1 MAVEAAGDMGHSVTD
16 RVGGAMVA
24 VADRLPRLVFIP
36 LFDVLLAAAGW
47 TLVFTARFDF
57 DLPGD
62 HVERLLVSIAV
73 VSIVQA
79 LANAAF
85 GLSRSMWSTS
95 GMGDIVRIVKAI
107 TVAALVYVPV
117 LFFAYGNGGIPRS
130 AFVLGPAV
138 ICLLYGGA
146 RALYRLIAGR
156 YRRLRRGAPTPIL
169 AIADEASLKELARDL
184 ASEDGVRPLGLLCT
198 SDAFRNRSVV
208 GIPVLGTVED
218 LDATL
223 ASTDAAA
230 VIVGLGDPDAEV
242 ARRVARVCTDREKDL
257 YLVAPHSTRLPGNS
271 IVSRLRGLQ
280 LEDLLERS
288 VQRVIEGSSVRQAL
302 RGRRVMVTGGGGSI
316 GFELVRQIA
325 SYGPA
330 RIIVFDQS
338 EYNVYR
344 ALERLEDEA
353 PHVDVR
359 VVLGDVAEV
368 GLVESAFQE
377 HRPDV
382 VFHAAA
388 YKHVPI
394 LEDQQ
399 RAAVRTNV
407 MGTLAVANVA
417 ASHGVESFVLI
428 SSDKAVHPSSVMGS
442 TKRVAEMIVSA
453 INKSSATDFMSVR
466 FGNVLDSSGSV
477 VPKFTE
483 QIERGGP
490 VTVTHPDITRYFM
503 TIPEA
508 CELILQGLVVGQSD
522 DILVLDMGEPIKIMD
537 LARQMVHL
545 AGRSRGE
552 VQIEVTGLRPG
563 EKLHEE
569 LFYADEALLPTV
581 HDKIMRAGHQS
592 VDRIWLAAVI
602 DLLAAGVEQDDIPDV
617 RALLRGEIDV
627 DLTHASPLALVPGAV
642 GSRERSI
649 DRAPA
654 LPSKASSRLSL

>member
-1 MAVEAAGDMGHSVTD
+1 MAVEPTGELGQSVSH

-36 LFDVLLAAAGW
+36 VVDVLLAAAGW

-62 HVERLLVSIAV
+62 HVERLFVSIAV
-73 VSIVQA
+73 VSGVHAI
-79 LANAAF
+79 ANAAL

-95 GMGDIVRIVKAI
+95 GMGDMVRIVKAV
-107 TVAALVYVPV
+107 TVAAIIYVPV

-146 RALYRLIAGR
+146 RAVYRLVAGR
-156 YRRLRRGAPTPIL
+156 YRRLRRGAPTPIV
-169 AIADEASLKELARDL
+169 AIGDEASLKELARDL
-184 ASEDGVRPLGLLCT
+184 ASEESVRPVALLCT
-198 SDAFRNRSVV
+198 SGAFRNRSVV
-208 GIPVLGTVED
+208 GIPVLGTLDD

-223 ASTDAAA
+223 ETAEATA
-230 VIVGLGDPDAEV
+230 VILGLGDPDAEV

-330 RIIVFDQS
+330 RVVIFDQS

-344 ALERLEDEA
+344 ALEQLEDEA

-359 VVLGDVAEV
+359 VVLGDVAESA
-368 GLVESAFQE
+368 LVESAFVE

-407 MGTLAVANVA
+407 MGTLAVANTA

-442 TKRVAEMIVSA
+442 TKRIAEMIVST
-453 INKSSATDFMSVR
+453 INQASATDFMSVR

-477 VPKFTE
+477 VPKFTA

-508 CELILQGLVVGQSD
+508 CELILQGLVVGQAD

-545 AGRSRGE
+545 SGRSRDE

-569 LFYADEALLPTV
+569 LFYADETLRPTV
-581 HDKIMRAGHQS
+581 HEKIMRAAHQS
-592 VDRIWLAAVI
+592 VDPVWLAAVI
-602 DLLAAGVEQDDIPDV
+602 DLLAAGVAQDDVPDV
-617 RALLRGEIDV
+617 RALLRREIDV
-627 DLTHASPLALVPGAV
+627 DLTHASALALVPGALR
-642 GSRERSI
+642 GGEPSLDRE
-649 DRAPA
+649 PA
-654 LPSKASSRLSL
+654 LPSQASSRLSL

>member
-1 MAVEAAGDMGHSVTD
+1 
-16 RVGGAMVA
+16 MVA
-24 VADRLPRLVFIP
+24 IADRLPRLLVIP
-36 LFDVLLAAAGW
+36 LIDMLLAAAGW

-62 HVERLLVSIAV
+62 HVERLFVSIAV
-73 VSIVQA
+73 VAGVQTA
-79 LANAAF
+79 ANAAL
-85 GLSRSMWSTS
+85 GLSRSLWSTS
-95 GMGDIVRIVKAI
+95 GMGDIVKIVKAV
-107 TVAALVYVPV
+107 TVAAFVYVPV
-117 LFFAYGNGGIPRS
+117 LFFAYGSGGIPRS

-169 AIADEASLKELARDL
+169 AIGDEESLKELARDL
-184 ASEDGVRPLGLLCT
+184 STEDSVRPCGLLCT
-198 SDAFRNRSVV
+198 TGAFRNRSVV
-208 GIPVLGTVED
+208 GIPVLGTVDD
-218 LDATL
+218 LDRILLESDAT
-223 ASTDAAA
+223 A
-230 VIVGLGDPDAEV
+230 VILGLGVPDAEV
-242 ARRVARVCTDREKDL
+242 ARRVARVCTDLEKDL
-257 YLVAPHSTRLPGNS
+257 YLVAPHSARLPGNT

-280 LEDLLERS
+280 LEDLLKRN
-288 VQRVIEGSSVRQAL
+288 VQKVIEGSSVRHAL

-325 SYGPA
+325 SYGPS
-330 RIIVFDQS
+330 RVIVFDQS

-344 ALERLEDEA
+344 ALEQLEDEA

-359 VVLGDVAEV
+359 VVLGDVAELA
-368 GLVESAFQE
+368 LVESAFRE

-394 LEDQQ
+394 LEGQQ

-407 MGTLAVANVA
+407 MGTLAVAHA
-417 ASHGVESFVLI
+417 AARHGAESFVLI

-442 TKRVAEMIVSA
+442 TKRVAEMIVGA
-453 INKSSATDFMSVR
+453 INKTSVTDFMSVR

-477 VPKFTE
+477 VPKFTA

-508 CELILQGLVVGQSD
+508 CELILQGLVVGQPD

-545 AGRSRGE
+545 SGRSRDE

-569 LFYADEALLPTV
+569 LFYADETLLPTV
-581 HDKIMRAGHQS
+581 HDKIMRAAHQS

-602 DLLAAGVEQDDIPDV
+602 DVLAAGVENGDLPDI
-617 RALLRGEIDV
+617 RSLLRREIDV
-627 DLTHASPLALVPGAV
+627 DLTHASELALVPGAIP
-642 GSRERSI
+642 SREHSFARE
-649 DRAPA
+649 PA
-654 LPSKASSRLSL
+654 LPSQASSRLSL